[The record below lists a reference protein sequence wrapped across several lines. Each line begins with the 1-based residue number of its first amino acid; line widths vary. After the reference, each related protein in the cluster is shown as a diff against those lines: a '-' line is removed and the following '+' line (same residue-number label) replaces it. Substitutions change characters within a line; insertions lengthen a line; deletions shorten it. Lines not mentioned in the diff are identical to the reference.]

1 MEIVRLGSIENEKLL
16 ERSKTDVKDIIEVVN
31 EVINNVKENGDT
43 SLKFYTEKF
52 DDVKLETLRVSPRD
66 IKRSYDNVDK
76 NVVEAL
82 QKAAGN
88 IEKFHKAQLP
98 KEWFMEVD
106 IGIKAGQII
115 RPVENVGCYIPGG
128 RAVYPSSVLMT
139 IIPA

>member
-43 SLKFYTEKF
+43 SLKFYTKKF

-82 QKAAGN
+82 QKAAG
-88 IEKFHKAQLP
+88 
-98 KEWFMEVD
+98 
-106 IGIKAGQII
+106 
-115 RPVENVGCYIPGG
+115 
-128 RAVYPSSVLMT
+128 
-139 IIPA
+139 